1 MLHNA
6 CYSICIRISD
16 CYQTKGGFICAHQS
30 QMRHEQGFAEKKGL
44 FNEMVT
50 RPGGTGE
57 LTLKGVAP

>member
-44 FNEMVT
+44 FNEMV
-50 RPGGTGE
+50 PGLE
-57 LTLKGVAP
+57 AQVS